1 MLKLVWFLFEN
12 VWFFMLKKCVYDLE
26 AAAAA
31 ADPLARLF
39 VWWLMGVG
47 Q

>member
-1 MLKLVWFLFEN
+1 MYTDIYIYTHIYIYIYN
-12 VWFFMLKKCVYDLE
+12 NIYVYNLE

>member
-1 MLKLVWFLFEN
+1 MTSDYNRCVFYTIGMFL
-12 VWFFMLKKCVYDLE
+12 YLE